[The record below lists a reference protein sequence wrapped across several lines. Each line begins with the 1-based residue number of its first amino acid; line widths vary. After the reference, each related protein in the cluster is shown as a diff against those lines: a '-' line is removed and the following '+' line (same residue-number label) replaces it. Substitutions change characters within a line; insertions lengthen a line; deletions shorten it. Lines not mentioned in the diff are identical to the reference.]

1 MSIVNSLKSCQNAAS
16 NIQYQK
22 NVFFCFCKF
31 DCKFIAIN
39 VPQNIFGVLF
49 EQSDVVTPMFIRHNK
64 LFFRTKN
71 VSYSYV

>member
-22 NVFFCFCKF
+22 SVFCFCKF

-39 VPQNIFGVLF
+39 VPQNIFLVLF
-49 EQSDVVTPMFIRHNK
+49 VQSDVVTPMFIRHNK
-64 LFFRTKN
+64 FF
-71 VSYSYV
+71 